1 VGKLYSIGVDIGGS
15 KTAALFV
22 DEDGEMLAESSFP
35 TDSGDG
41 YEGFLKRL
49 LEVLER
55 AFAGGTK
62 PAGIGIA
69 AAAQVSRSGNGILDA
84 PNLCFSHVPVCA
96 DVEKAVG
103 VPACIENDVNAAALG
118 EYSVR
123 DNPREPFLA
132 VFVGTGVGA
141 GIIVDGRIYHG
152 FGGYA
157 GEIGHIPVEPLGAV
171 CGCGAR
177 GCLEAYAGGVGIGRR
192 AAAAV
197 GYGRAPILADLL
209 EAGEFPSA
217 EKVAAAASAGCPVSL
232 EILAEASNALGVAL
246 VSALNLLAPGTLV
259 LGGGVLDAYPNMAEV
274 AGAYAKSEALP
285 LIAADLIVERS
296 SLGPRAAALG
306 AAKLVASKRSA

>member
-1 VGKLYSIGVDIGGS
+1 MGKLYSIGVDIGGS

-22 DEDGEMLAESSFP
+22 DKDGEILAESSFP

-55 AFAGGTK
+55 AFAGGMK

-69 AAAQVSRSGNGILDA
+69 AAAQVSRSGGEILDA
-84 PNLCFSHVPVCA
+84 PNLYFSHVPICA

-103 VPACIENDVNAAALG
+103 VRVYIENDVNAAALG
-118 EYSVR
+118 ENSVR
-123 DNPREPFLA
+123 NNPREPFLA

-141 GIIVDGRIYHG
+141 GIILDGRIYHG

-171 CGCGAR
+171 CACGAR

-197 GYGRAPILADLL
+197 AYRRAPILADLID
-209 EAGEFPSA
+209 AGEFPSA
-217 EKVAAAASAGCPVSL
+217 EKVAAAASAGCRVSA

-246 VSALNLLAPGTLV
+246 VSAVNLLAPGTLV
-259 LGGGVLDAYPNMAEV
+259 LGGGVLDAYPNMADI
-274 AGAYAKSEALP
+274 AAAYVKSETLP
-285 LIAADLIVERS
+285 LIATDLIVEKS

-306 AAKLVASKRSA
+306 AAKLVPLKRPA

>member
-1 VGKLYSIGVDIGGS
+1 VDKLYSIGVDIGGS

-22 DEDGEMLAESSFP
+22 DEDGEILAENSFP

-49 LEVLER
+49 LEVLES
-55 AFAGGTK
+55 AFAGGAK
-62 PAGIGIA
+62 PTGIGIA
-69 AAAQVSRSGNGILDA
+69 AAAQVSRSGDEILDA
-84 PNLCFSHVPVCA
+84 PNLCFSHVPICA

-103 VPACIENDVNAAALG
+103 VRTYIENDVNAAALG

-123 DNPREPFLA
+123 DEPREPFLA

-141 GIIVDGRIYHG
+141 GIILDGMIYRG

-197 GYGRAPILADLL
+197 GYGRVPILAGML

-217 EKVAAAASAGCPVSL
+217 EKVAAAASAGCPVSA
-232 EILAEASNALGVAL
+232 EILVEASNALGVAL
-246 VSALNLLAPGTLV
+246 VSAVNLLAPGTLV

-274 AGAYAKSEALP
+274 ATTYVKGEALP
-285 LIAADLIVERS
+285 LISTDVIVEKSR
-296 SLGPRAAALG
+296 LGPRAAALG
-306 AAKLVASKRSA
+306 AAQLVALKRPA

>member
-209 EAGEFPSA
+209 
-217 EKVAAAASAGCPVSL
+217 
-232 EILAEASNALGVAL
+232 GVAL